1 MKIVD
6 AVQIAANAGWPNAPN
21 REGTGFANI
30 AEEFTSALKLISEDW
45 RASECAEKDGN
56 AFFGGSGPC
65 VHQDSR
71 RCLFIPVARRKN
83 RPDVSKRF
91 ETGVSA
97 TERFGAMDFLGLWTP
112 DRASIQCFRG
122 IGKLSRYP
130 PARTK

>member
-21 REGTGFANI
+21 REGRGFANI

-45 RASECAEKDGN
+45 RASESAEKDGN

-71 RCLFIPVARRKN
+71 RCLFIPVARGKN
-83 RPDVSKRF
+83 RPDVQALRNVRQRYGKIWRHGFS
-91 ETGVSA
+91 
-97 TERFGAMDFLGLWTP
+97 GLVDAGPRIDPVFSW
-112 DRASIQCFRG
+112 DRQA
-122 IGKLSRYP
+122 
-130 PARTK
+130 